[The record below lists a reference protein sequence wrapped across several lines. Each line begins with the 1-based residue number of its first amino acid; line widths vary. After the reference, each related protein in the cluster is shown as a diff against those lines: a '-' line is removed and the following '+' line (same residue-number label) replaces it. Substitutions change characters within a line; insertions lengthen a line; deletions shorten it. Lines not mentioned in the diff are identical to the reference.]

1 VVWSRSRRIGI
12 TNGMDLMS
20 INYYIESVVVQIDLN
35 QDE

>member
-1 VVWSRSRRIGI
+1 VVWSRIRRIRI

-20 INYYIESVVVQIDLN
+20 INYYIESVVERIDLN